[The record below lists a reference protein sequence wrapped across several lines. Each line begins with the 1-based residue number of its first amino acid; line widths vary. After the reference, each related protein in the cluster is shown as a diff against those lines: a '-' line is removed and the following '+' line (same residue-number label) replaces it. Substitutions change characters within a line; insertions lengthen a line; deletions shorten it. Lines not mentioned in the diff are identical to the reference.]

1 MQLTN
6 PPSKLVLPF
15 ANAGGKTTIPVNSQI
30 GVTGGAASLTDG
42 FPPLTRTPLA
52 AGGVPPSGLD
62 MNGILFQMSNV
73 LRWANAGG
81 GYPYDSTFVNDANVA
96 GYPKG
101 ARVLRSDGT
110 GYWLSTTDGNVTD
123 PESTDSAAAG
133 WLADFTTGA
142 ALVTMTSSNVT
153 LTASQYGK
161 PIIIISGALTANLNL
176 IFPTIV
182 SEWAVINNTSGAF
195 TITGKTIAG
204 TGVLINAGL
213 ILIGDG
219 TNIVQ
224 FLATT
229 TAALTSNNPAGN
241 IAATNVQ
248 AALNELDVEKALL
261 AGNAAQNFSANVLT
275 STTDA
280 TLSGVRVGRG
290 AGAVVSNTALGSGA
304 LGANTTGANNTA
316 SGLKALLSNTT
327 GYNNT
332 ASGRDALQ
340 LNTSGINNTAS
351 GLQALL
357 DNTTGANN
365 TACGKDSARGIT
377 TGSGNSVFGADV
389 TGLAP
394 NLNNNL
400 ILASGGV
407 IRLQHD
413 GVGTTTI
420 QGSIVASGDLSFN
433 SGYGSAAKVY
443 GCRAWVN
450 FNGTGTVAIR
460 ASGNVSSITDNGT
473 GDYTV
478 NFTTAM
484 PDANYCAQV
493 SGGDSSSSGFYT
505 AGPFVPLI
513 SSFRFRTVAKNIG
526 ISDAPNINDIAITCV
541 AIFR

>member
-1 MQLTN
+1 
-6 PPSKLVLPF
+6 
-15 ANAGGKTTIPVNSQI
+15 
-30 GVTGGAASLTDG
+30 
-42 FPPLTRTPLA
+42 
-52 AGGVPPSGLD
+52 
-62 MNGILFQMSNV
+62 

-123 PESTDSAAAG
+123 PESSGSAAAG

-176 IFPTIV
+176 IFPTVV

-229 TAALTSNNPAGN
+229 TAALTSNTPAGN
-241 IAATNVQ
+241 ITATKVQ
-248 AALNELDVEKALL
+248 AALNEIDVKKV
-261 AGNAAQNFSANVLT
+261 SI
-275 STTDA
+275 
-280 TLSGVRVGRG
+280 
-290 AGAVVSNTALGSGA
+290 AGAETIIGA
-304 LGANTTGANNTA
+304 KTMTGANAFNGTLGA
-316 SGLKALLSNTT
+316 TSPTTVSATT
-327 GYNNT
+327 GTFSNN
-332 ASGRDALQ
+332 
-340 LNTSGINNTAS
+340 
-351 GLQALL
+351 
-357 DNTTGANN
+357 
-365 TACGKDSARGIT
+365 
-377 TGSGNSVFGADV
+377 
-389 TGLAP
+389 
-394 NLNNNL
+394 
-400 ILASGGV
+400 
-407 IRLQHD
+407 
-413 GVGTTTI
+413 
-420 QGSIVASGDLSFN
+420 LSFN
-433 SGYGSAAKVY
+433 SGYGSSAVAY

-450 FNGTGTVAIR
+450 FNGTGSATIR
-460 ASGNVSSITDNGT
+460 ASGNVSSVTSNFT

-478 NFTTAM
+478 NFINSM
-484 PDANYCAQV
+484 PDVNFSASV
-493 SGGDSSSSGFYT
+493 TGISSSNNNAT
-505 AGPFVPLI
+505 L
-513 SSFRFRTVAKNIG
+513 RTYAFGNYGVGSIRVRSADNGNGVAV
-526 ISDAPNINDIAITCV
+526 DANTCFV